1 VVLPMHVAHHLP
13 RRHHHAARTRL
24 KVPPGAAHRIA
35 AKIHQFSNVT
45 HVEAN
50 DTTGSVLVHHQ
61 GNLDGLIAHLEAEGI
76 CTLTGLPEP
85 ASEVLATF
93 GPKVLS
99 VALVVA
105 VLAVVGPSWATRW
118 VAA

>member
-1 VVLPMHVAHHLP
+1 MAMPMHVAHHLP

-24 KVPPGAAHRIA
+24 KVPRGAAHKIA
-35 AKIHQFSNVT
+35 AKIHQFSDVT
-45 HVEAN
+45 QVEAN

-85 ASEVLATF
+85 ANEVLAAF

-99 VALVVA
+99 VALVAA

>member
-1 VVLPMHVAHHLP
+1 MAMPIHVAHHLP
-13 RRHHHAARTRL
+13 RRHHHTARTRL
-24 KVPPGAAHRIA
+24 KVPRGAAHTIA
-35 AKIHQFSNVT
+35 TQIQQFSDVT

-61 GNLDGLIAHLEAEGI
+61 GNLDDLIAQLEAEGI

-85 ASEVLATF
+85 ASEVLAAF

-99 VALVVA
+99 VALLVA
-105 VLAVVGPSWATRW
+105 VLAVVGPNWPTRF
-118 VAA
+118 AKA

>member
-1 VVLPMHVAHHLP
+1 MALPMHVAHHLP

-24 KVPPGAAHRIA
+24 KVPPGAAHRMA
-35 AKIHQFSNVT
+35 AKIHQFSDVT
-45 HVEAN
+45 NVEAN

-61 GNLDGLIAHLEAEGI
+61 SNLDDLIAHLEAEGI

-85 ASEVLATF
+85 ASEVLAAF

-105 VLAVVGPSWATRW
+105 VLAVVGP
-118 VAA
+118 